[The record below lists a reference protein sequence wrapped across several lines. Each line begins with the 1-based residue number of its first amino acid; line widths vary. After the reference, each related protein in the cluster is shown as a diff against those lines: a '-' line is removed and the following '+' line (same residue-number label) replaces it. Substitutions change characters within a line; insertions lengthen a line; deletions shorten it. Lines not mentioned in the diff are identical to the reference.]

1 MSSFTRKVG
10 IGLAAAGCAAGLAL
24 SAATAQAANVV
35 LMVNGMGAGN
45 LTDLAMSSILGGM
58 YGGTG
63 YVRQN
68 VPWPQQARP
77 LTGWNSMTLGQSI
90 NVGAD
95 NLDAALDKAVLQLKP
110 GEKVTIV
117 GLSAG
122 ALVADEELRRLTTDP
137 TAPDKSK
144 LEFVVIADSSRILF
158 NRNRYDAILNYTYRP
173 PVDSKYNT
181 KAVAGE
187 YDGYADYPDRPTN
200 TLAVRNAMIGANT
213 VHIPSMLAPLSAVP
227 AKNIKTTVNSLGGV
241 TTSYLVPA
249 KELPLVTANPSLK
262 PQEAQLKA
270 IVDSAY
276 IRNDKTVAAAS
287 TAVAAQTAAAVQP
300 VVVEPVVDI
309 AEEIVSK
316 TVTGKVSAPAAEPV
330 SRAGDSETASRAPA
344 KRTRGAARAA
354 AAS

>member
-1 MSSFTRKVG
+1 MSSLTRKVG
-10 IGLAAAGCAAGLAL
+10 LGFAAVGCAAGLAL
-24 SAATAQAANVV
+24 SSATAEAANVV

-58 YGGTG
+58 FGGTS

-77 LTGWNSMTLGQSI
+77 VTGLTSMTLGQSI
-90 NVGAD
+90 SVGAD
-95 NLDAALDKAVLQLKP
+95 NLDAALDNAVLQLKP

-144 LEFVVIADSSRILF
+144 LEFVVVADSSRILF
-158 NRNRYDAILNYTYRP
+158 NRNRYDAVLGYTYRP

-200 TLAVRNAMIGANT
+200 TLAVQNAMAGANI

-227 AKNIKTTVNSLGGV
+227 ARNIKTTVNSLGGV
-241 TTSYLVPA
+241 TTSYLVPT
-249 KELPLVTANPSLK
+249 KELPLVTANPALK

-287 TAVAAQTAAAVQP
+287 TAVAARAAVEAVDVADTTLKP
-300 VVVEPVVDI
+300 VTEP
-309 AEEIVSK
+309 
-316 TVTGKVSAPAAEPV
+316 VSAPAAEPA
-330 SRAGDSETASRAPA
+330 SHAGDSDAPA
-344 KRTRGAARAA
+344 PRAAKRGRGAVKAA

>member
-1 MSSFTRKVG
+1 MA
-10 IGLAAAGCAAGLAL
+10 LAAAGCTAGLAL
-24 SAATAQAANVV
+24 TTATGAGAANVV

-45 LTDLAMSSILGGM
+45 LTDLAMSSILGGI
-58 YGGTG
+58 YGGPN

-77 LTGWNSMTLGQSI
+77 VTGLTSMTLSQSI
-90 NVGAD
+90 NVGAN
-95 NLDAALDKAVLQLKP
+95 NLDAALDSALLQLKP
-110 GEKVTIV
+110 GERVTIV

-158 NRNRYDAILNYTYRP
+158 NRNRYDAVLGYTYRP

-181 KAVAGE
+181 KAVVAE

-200 TLAVRNAMIGANT
+200 TLAVQNAMIGANI
-213 VHIPSMLAPLSAVP
+213 VHVPSMVTPLSSVP
-227 AKNIKTTVNSLGGV
+227 AANIKQTTNSLGGV
-241 TTSYLVPA
+241 TTNYLIPTTT
-249 KELPLVTANPSLK
+249 LPLVIDNPALK

-276 IRNDKTVAAAS
+276 IRNDKTTAAAS
-287 TAVAAQTAAAVQP
+287 TTVSATTAS
-300 VVVEPVVDI
+300 VVEQPTPDI
-309 AEEIVSK
+309 DAVSVAEP
-316 TVTGKVSAPAAEPV
+316 VSAPAAQADSFHDNSDRSAAPRR
-330 SRAGDSETASRAPA
+330 SRSGS
-344 KRTRGAARAA
+344 RGA
-354 AAS
+354 SS

>member
-1 MSSFTRKVG
+1 MRSLNRKFGLG
-10 IGLAAAGCAAGLAL
+10 IAATGCAAGLAL
-24 SAATAQAANVV
+24 SSATAEAANVV

-58 YGGTG
+58 FGGSS

-77 LTGWNSMTLGQSI
+77 VTGLTSMTLSESI
-90 NVGAD
+90 NIGAN
-95 NLDAALDKAVLQLKP
+95 NLDAALDKAVLQLGP

-158 NRNRYDAILNYTYRP
+158 NRNRYDAVLGYTYRP
-173 PVDSKYNT
+173 PVDSKYDT
-181 KAVAGE
+181 KAVVAE

-200 TLAVRNAMIGANT
+200 TLAVQNAMAGANI
-213 VHIPSMLAPLSAVP
+213 VHVPSMVTPLSAVP
-227 AKNIKTTVNSLGGV
+227 AQNIKTTVNSLGGV
-241 TTSYLVPA
+241 TTSYLIPT

-270 IVDSAY
+270 IIDSAY
-276 IRNDKTVAAAS
+276 IRNDKTTAAAS
-287 TAVAAQTAAAVQP
+287 TTVSATTVVAEDPIPAADARSVT
-300 VVVEPVVDI
+300 EPVVS
-309 AEEIVSK
+309 VS
-316 TVTGKVSAPAAEPV
+316 EPV
-330 SRAGDSETASRAPA
+330 SGPAAHADSSLGNADQASAPRRARSGS
-344 KRTRGAARAA
+344 RGA
-354 AAS
+354 SS